1 MGSNTT
7 YLRVG
12 FEVNTLDNTI
22 FLLKLNWDG
31 KKKVFVI
38 NRKWEIRFC
47 LNFIMLYLYAYGS
60 LSFYSL

>member
-47 LNFIMLYLYAYGS
+47 LNIIMLYLYAYGS